1 VLLACIGG
9 VAGDQFFYLLGR
21 FKGKSMIRLWPALDR
36 KSPRVL
42 ALVDR
47 YRVPAIIG
55 LRFLYGLRMA
65 APFAIGMSGV
75 PVRLFVLLNAISGLL
90 WAVVFGTAGYFLGAG
105 LSAVVSSPAARLV
118 VGALMTVIGVAAA
131 MRYMAVR
138 RRAGSRP
145 MTFPLRHQRGRAK
158 AAQGACE
165 DVEQKM
171 DRRGVNETVSDAEH
185 KVGEDEA
192 CDDGRGGEIAAHQ

>member
-1 VLLACIGG
+1 MSLPLVVLLAWIGG

-36 KSPRVL
+36 KSPRFL

-75 PVRLFVLLNAISGLL
+75 PVRLFVLLNALSGLV

-118 VGALMTVIGVAAA
+118 VGAIMTVLGVAGA
-131 MRYMAVR
+131 MRYVKTR
-138 RRAGSRP
+138 
-145 MTFPLRHQRGRAK
+145 K
-158 AAQGACE
+158 
-165 DVEQKM
+165 K
-171 DRRGVNETVSDAEH
+171 N
-185 KVGEDEA
+185 
-192 CDDGRGGEIAAHQ
+192 GGLIPP